1 MPPLFDL
8 LVVGGGIHGAAV
20 ARDAARRGLS
30 VVLAEK
36 DDLAQGTSSRS
47 SKLVHGGIRYLETGQ
62 LGLVRE
68 ALHERA
74 VLLRT
79 APHLVRP
86 LPFVLPFQREDR
98 GARPPWVVRAGL
110 ALYDLLSG
118 AGRDEPG
125 VLPRHRLLGPDEARA
140 LEPGLPAAGLTG
152 AALFHDARM
161 DDARLVVAHA
171 VDAATNGARV
181 LVRTAVTA
189 LTPGTAGAWRA
200 TLAAGDAIEA
210 RLVVNAA
217 GPWADRV
224 RALAAAGTGRGA
236 GAAPAIRPTRG
247 SHVVVPALT
256 RDHALLL
263 FAADRRVFF
272 VVPWGARSLV
282 GTTDDDF
289 AGDPGDVAPEASDL
303 RLLRGEIERRWPG
316 RGGPVARAFAG
327 LRPLLARGR
336 PGLSLPWRNTRE
348 ARLLDEDGIL
358 SIVGGK
364 YTTARRLAE
373 RAVDRA
379 VARLEA
385 EGRARPC
392 DTATAALPA
401 RPWEAAAASLA
412 AEPAIDEPT
421 VRHADEHEFARGA
434 GDVIWRR
441 SPLWLDRAAA
451 RAAAPRVAAWMAPL
465 LSWSDATR
473 AAEESAVLEACD
485 EEERWLAA
493 AT

>member
-1 MPPLFDL
+1 MPPLVDL

-86 LPFVLPFQREDR
+86 LPFVLPFLRGDR
-98 GARPPWVVRAGL
+98 GARPRGLVRLGL
-110 ALYDLLSG
+110 LLYDLLSG

-140 LEPGLPAAGLTG
+140 LEPGLPVAGLTG

-171 VDAATNGARV
+171 VDAGQNGAHV

-189 LTPGTAGAWRA
+189 LTKGTGGAWRA
-200 TLAAGDAIEA
+200 TLEPGDAIEA
-210 RLVVNAA
+210 RLVINAA

-224 RALAAAGTGRGA
+224 RGLASRRHGLV
-236 GAAPAIRPTRG
+236 PAIRPTRG

-272 VVPWGARSLV
+272 VVPWGTRSLV

-289 AGDPGDVAPEASDL
+289 AGDPGDVAPAAADL

-316 RGGPVARAFAG
+316 HGGPVARAFAG

-358 SIVGGK
+358 SVVGGK

-373 RAVDRA
+373 RAVDHA
-379 VARLEA
+379 VARLGA
-385 EGRARPC
+385 AARVRSC

-401 RPWEAAAASLA
+401 RPWEGAATPLA
-412 AEPAIDEPT
+412 AEPGIDEAT
-421 VRHADEHEFARGA
+421 VRHAVEHEFARGA

-465 LSWSDATR
+465 LGWSDATR
-473 AAEESAVLEACD
+473 AAEESAVHEACD